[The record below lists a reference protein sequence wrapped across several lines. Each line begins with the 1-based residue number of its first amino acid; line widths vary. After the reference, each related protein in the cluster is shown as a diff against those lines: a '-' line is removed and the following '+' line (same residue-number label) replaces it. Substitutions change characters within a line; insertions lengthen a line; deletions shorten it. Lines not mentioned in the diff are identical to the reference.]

1 MRRLPRKY
9 LLLASGAIVLI
20 FTALLLV
27 VGTGRPPRPNI
38 ILISLDT
45 LRADRL
51 GCYGCPTGT
60 SPHIDAFSR
69 DSVQFMRAISQ
80 AHSTTTSHMSLFT
93 GLLPPVHRVSSW
105 LRSPDKAR
113 RFDLFKL
120 GAGIPTLAQYLKENG
135 YQTVGIHNG
144 GLVSPFF
151 GFDRGFDVYS
161 ERLIPWMRLHQSRS
175 PLKIISKFLRGSAQD
190 RKPLFLFFHTYTCH
204 APYIKAPQKIRERFL
219 PNPEPDLP
227 VASIPAGRSFWTMYK
242 SFWKAIDG
250 SNQAHRRQVRAL
262 YDAEVNYADWIV
274 GKIFARLKA
283 DGSYDKTL
291 IAIVSDHGEEF
302 WEHGGTSHRKLLIE
316 SLHVPLL
323 IKFPGSEY
331 AGKKISTPVGQFD
344 LMPTLLEYLRIP
356 PRLKPQAHSLLPQI
370 RGERSAAGHVLS
382 FDDSLQRVRIA
393 QGRFVYTNGIQ
404 HEPGDWLFDT
414 ANDPGEQ
421 QNLAAAGKQSVQQMR
436 ALAAGIMQEQRSFRD
451 RIKTDAPRARKL
463 PDDLKK
469 QLKALGYL

>member
-1 MRRLPRKY
+1 V
-9 LLLASGAIVLI
+9 VLI
-20 FTALLLV
+20 FAALLLM
-27 VGTGRPPRPNI
+27 VGPGRPPRPNI

-69 DSVQFMRAISQ
+69 ESVQFMQAISQ

-120 GAGIPTLAQYLKENG
+120 GAEIPTLAQYLKENG
-135 YQTVGIHNG
+135 YQTVGMHNG

-151 GFDRGFDVYS
+151 GFDQGFDVYS
-161 ERLIPWMRLHQSRS
+161 EKLIPWMRLHQNRF
-175 PLKIISKFLRGSAQD
+175 PLKVITKFLRRSAQEG
-190 RKPLFLFFHTYTCH
+190 KPLFLFLHTYICH

-219 PNPEPDLP
+219 PVPDPDLP
-227 VASIPAGRSFWTMYK
+227 FASIPAGRSFWTMYK

-250 SNQAHRRQVRAL
+250 SNETHRRQVRAL

-274 GKIFARLKA
+274 GKIFAQLKA
-283 DGSYDKTL
+283 EGAYDNTL

-302 WEHGGTSHRKLLIE
+302 WEHGGTSHKKLLIE

-323 IKFPGSEY
+323 IKFPGRKY
-331 AGKKISTPVGQFD
+331 AGKKVSAPVGQFD
-344 LMPTLLEYLRIP
+344 LMPTLLDYLRIP
-356 PRLKPQAHSLLPQI
+356 PRLKPQARSLLPRI
-370 RGERSAAGHVLS
+370 RGEKSAAGHVLS
-382 FDDSLQRVRIA
+382 FDDSLRYVRIA
-393 QGRFVYTNGIQ
+393 QGRFVYANGIQ
-404 HEPGDWLFDT
+404 HQPGDWLFDT
-414 ANDPGEQ
+414 TNDPGEQ
-421 QNLAAAGKQSVQQMR
+421 HDLAVASRETVLQMR
-436 ALAAGIMQEQRSFRD
+436 GLAAGIMREQRAIRD
-451 RIKTDAPRARKL
+451 RIKAGTPRARTL